1 MKKRSFYARL
11 LIWRVK
17 NIPDKTFILI
27 LSVFIGFLGG
37 MSAVIIKNS
46 VHLLKNLLTSG
57 FAQEYQN
64 YLYIIYPF
72 IGISLAVLF
81 IRFVLRQHVGHGI
94 PSVLYAISKNN
105 GIIKAHNIFS
115 SIITSTFTVAFGGSV
130 GLEGPTVATGA
141 AIGSNL
147 GQFLRLNY
155 KQITLL
161 LGLACA
167 AAMAAIFK
175 SPIAA
180 VVFAIEVIMI
190 DLTMASIVPLLVAS
204 ATAVLTSYFFLGQAV
219 LYPFEI
225 HDQFKLVDLPYYLVL
240 GVLGGI
246 VSIYFTKMY
255 LFVESL
261 FIKINQWYVK
271 LLAGGIILGLLV
283 FFFPALYGEGYGAI
297 NTALSGDFSPLF
309 DHSIFYSMKDNI
321 WVIFILFILIILFKV
336 IATTATFGAGGI
348 GGIFAPTLF
357 TGGFTGLFFATLVN
371 YLGLGPITD
380 ANFALV
386 GMGGLIAG
394 VLHAPLTGIFLI
406 AEITSGYG
414 LFVPLMVVATISYA
428 TVKIVAPNSV
438 YTHQL
443 ARRGELITHH
453 KDRAV
458 LTLMR
463 VDKLLETNFKT
474 ILPGATLRDLVNLIS
489 ESTRNVFPVVARNG
503 TFHGI
508 VRMDDIRHIIFKP
521 ERYDDTY
528 VRNLMFYPE
537 VIVSIDDSMEE
548 VAGKFHKSGKYV
560 LPVLEDNIYKGF
572 VSRANVFSE
581 YRKILKH
588 FSDD

>member
-1 MKKRSFYARL
+1 M
-11 LIWRVK
+11 V
-17 NIPDKTFILI
+17 
-27 LSVFIGFLGG
+27 
-37 MSAVIIKNS
+37 IKNS
-46 VHLLKNLLTSG
+46 VHLLKNLLTRS
-57 FAQEYQN
+57 FVEDYQN

-72 IGISLAVLF
+72 IGVSLAVIF
-81 IRFVLRQHVGHGI
+81 IKFILRQHVGHGI

-105 GIIKAHNIFS
+105 GIIKSHNIYS

-141 AIGSNL
+141 AIGSNI

-225 HDQFKLVDLPYYLVL
+225 HDQFKLADLPYYLVL
-240 GVLGGI
+240 GVLAGI

-255 LFVESL
+255 LFVENL
-261 FIKINQWYVK
+261 FSKINRWWVK
-271 LLAGGIILGLLV
+271 LLTGGVILGILI
-283 FFFPALYGEGYGAI
+283 FFFPALYGEGYEAI
-297 NTALSGDFSPLF
+297 NTALSGDFSSLF
-309 DHSIFYSMKDNI
+309 NHSIFYSLRDNI
-321 WVIFILFILIILFKV
+321 WIVFLLFVLIIFFKV

-357 TGGFTGLFFATLVN
+357 TGVFTGLFYAIMVN
-371 YLGLGPITD
+371 FLGLGPITD

-406 AEITSGYG
+406 AEITGGYG
-414 LFVPLMVVATISYA
+414 LFVPLMIVATISYA
-428 TVKIVAPNSV
+428 TIKIVSPNSV
-438 YTHQL
+438 YTYQL

-453 KDRAV
+453 KDKAV
-458 LTLMR
+458 LTMMR
-463 VDKLLETNFKT
+463 VAKLLETNFNT
-474 ILPGATLRDLVNLIS
+474 IHPEATLRDLVKVVS
-489 ESTRNVFPVVARNG
+489 ESTRNIFPVVDNDG
-503 TFHGI
+503 TFYGI
-508 VRMDDIRHIIFKP
+508 VIMDDIRHIMFNPDK
-521 ERYDDTY
+521 YDNTY

-537 VIVSIDDSMEE
+537 AIVSIDDSMEE
-548 VAGKFHKSGKYV
+548 VAGKFSKSGKYV
-560 LPVLEDNIYKGF
+560 LPVLEGNIYKGF

>member
-1 MKKRSFYARL
+1 MKKRSFYARF

-27 LSVFIGFLGG
+27 LSALIGFLGG
-37 MSAVIIKNS
+37 MSAVVIKNS
-46 VHLLKNLLTSG
+46 VHLLKNLLTRS
-57 FAQEYQN
+57 FVEDYQN

-72 IGISLAVLF
+72 IGVSLAVIF
-81 IRFVLRQHVGHGI
+81 IKFILRQHVGHGI

-105 GIIKAHNIFS
+105 GIIKSHNIYS

-141 AIGSNL
+141 AIGSNI

-225 HDQFKLVDLPYYLVL
+225 HDQFKLADLPYYLVL
-240 GVLGGI
+240 GVLAGI

-255 LFVESL
+255 LFVENL
-261 FIKINQWYVK
+261 FSKINRWWVK
-271 LLAGGIILGLLV
+271 LLTGGVILGILI
-283 FFFPALYGEGYGAI
+283 FFFPALYGEGYEAI

-309 DHSIFYSMKDNI
+309 NHSIFYSLRDNI
-321 WVIFILFILIILFKV
+321 WIVFLLFVLIIFFKV

-357 TGGFTGLFFATLVN
+357 TGVFTGLFYAIMVN
-371 YLGLGPITD
+371 FLGLGPITD

-406 AEITSGYG
+406 AEITGGYG
-414 LFVPLMVVATISYA
+414 LFVPLMIVATISYA
-428 TVKIVAPNSV
+428 TIKIVSPNSV
-438 YTHQL
+438 YTYQL

-453 KDRAV
+453 KDKAV
-458 LTLMR
+458 LTMMR
-463 VDKLLETNFKT
+463 VAKLLETNFNT
-474 ILPGATLRDLVNLIS
+474 IHPEATLRDLVKVVS
-489 ESTRNVFPVVARNG
+489 ESTRNIFPVVDNDG
-503 TFHGI
+503 TFYGI
-508 VRMDDIRHIIFKP
+508 VIMDDIRHIMFNPDK
-521 ERYDDTY
+521 YDNTY

-537 VIVSIDDSMEE
+537 AIVSIDDSMEE
-548 VAGKFHKSGKYV
+548 VAGKFSKSGKYV
-560 LPVLEDNIYKGF
+560 LPVLEGNIYKGF